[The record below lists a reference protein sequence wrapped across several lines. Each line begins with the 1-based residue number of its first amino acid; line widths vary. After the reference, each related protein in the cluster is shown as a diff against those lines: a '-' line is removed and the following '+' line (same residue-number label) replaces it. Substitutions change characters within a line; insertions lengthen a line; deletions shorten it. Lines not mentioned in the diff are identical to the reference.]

1 MKFYYYLLV
10 ILFLYLVSGLYY
22 SNLDL
27 NVVVQNTAVP
37 FDETPEFYDYS
48 GVLNVHSRKSTGS
61 ASIQD
66 IIKVANDTGLDFIIF
81 NEESPLGRKEPPS
94 INYGGLS
101 VFYGLELPYKN
112 TSILYVDP
120 ENNKTF
126 TTNSEIQIFLSDY
139 FVNGGEEFV
148 VLAHPERLGYEWKED
163 VPDKISGVEIINLRE
178 VWRTAW
184 NNNKFLFLKALVF
197 YPFNSDLFFL
207 NIYSDAIVSRKLWD
221 KWNLKQTTFGY
232 LGSDVNSKLRLGKK
246 FIRFP
251 GYKSIFKMARN
262 HVVVSEELTSLQKD
276 KLIFKALV
284 EGRSYLSID
293 IFGNP
298 SGFVFYARSNSNEK
312 FLMGSS
318 IQKDKLKELAV
329 VLPKTKVEIKVLI
342 YKDSKLFKESDTE
355 IKLKDIKAGVYR
367 VEVHLAKR
375 RFLFS
380 KKKWVPWVISNAITV
395 TEP

>member
-10 ILFLYLVSGLYY
+10 ILFLYLISGLYY
-22 SNLDL
+22 SNLDS
-27 NVVVQNTAVP
+27 NIVVQNTAIS

-66 IIKVANDTGLDFIIF
+66 IIKVANDTDLDFIIF

-139 FVNGGEEFV
+139 FVNGGDEFV

-163 VPDKISGVEIINLRE
+163 VPDKITGIEILNLRE

-184 NNNKFLFLKALVF
+184 NSNKFLFLKALVF

-207 NIYSDAIVSRKLWD
+207 NIYSDASVSRDLWD
-221 KWNLKQTTFGY
+221 KWNLGQAVFGY
-232 LGSDVNSKLRLGKK
+232 LGSDVNSKLRLGEK

-251 GYKSIFKMARN
+251 SYKSIFKMAKN
-262 HVVVSEELTSLQKD
+262 HIVVNEELTSLQKD
-276 KLIFKALV
+276 KLIFKALA
-284 EGRSYLSID
+284 EGSSYFSID

-298 SGFVFYARSNSNEK
+298 SGFIFYALTNSNK
-312 FLMGSS
+312 KLLMGSS
-318 IQKDKLKELAV
+318 VQKDKVKELAV
-329 VLPKTKVEIKVLI
+329 NLPKTKVETKVLLF
-342 YKDSKLFKESDTE
+342 KDSKLLKKSDREFKLNN
-355 IKLKDIKAGVYR
+355 IQAGVYR
-367 VEVHLAKR
+367 VEVHLEKKS
-375 RFLFS
+375 FLFS